1 MRIIHLSS
9 TISFLKPE
17 YSNVKDL
24 TKQKQKQ
31 KQELALF

>member
-1 MRIIHLSS
+1 MRIIYLSS

-17 YSNVKDL
+17 YSNAKDL

-31 KQELALF
+31 ELSLF